1 MKTLTILAMC
11 LLTLTAC
18 NMNNISQSSTST
30 QINLFQPIAITE
42 NHLEG
47 AWRLAYSVK
56 NGERH
61 APIKGDNGEALTI
74 QFTQKDKRVTV
85 LNGCNL
91 MSGAYQ
97 IEQEQLKIGAL
108 MSTRK
113 MCEPALMQVD
123 SLAGKLL
130 QTQNKFK
137 LERFVDALPDAM
149 EWVIE
154 VDGEQYRFVKI
165 KSS

>member
-1 MKTLTILAMC
+1 MGL
-11 LLTLTAC
+11 
-18 NMNNISQSSTST
+18 
-30 QINLFQPIAITE
+30 
-42 NHLEG
+42 
-47 AWRLAYSVK
+47 VK
-56 NGERH
+56 NGERY

-97 IEQEQLKIGAL
+97 IEQGELKIGAL

-123 SLAGKLL
+123 SLVGKLL
-130 QTQNKFK
+130 QTQNNFK
-137 LERFVDALPDAM
+137 LERFVDALPDAV

-165 KSS
+165 KS

>member
-1 MKTLTILAMC
+1 MKNFAILSIC
-11 LLTLTAC
+11 LFGLTAC
-18 NMNNISQSSTST
+18 NMNNMSQSSTST
-30 QINLFQPIAITE
+30 QINLFQPIVMTE

-56 NGERH
+56 NGERQT
-61 APIKGDNGEALTI
+61 PIKGNNGETLTI

-85 LNGCNL
+85 LNGCNML
-91 MSGAYQ
+91 SGAYQ
-97 IEQEQLKIGAL
+97 IEQGQLKIGVL

-137 LERFVDALPDAM
+137 LERFVDALPDAV

-154 VDGEQYRFVKI
+154 VDGEQYRFVKV
-165 KSS
+165 KN